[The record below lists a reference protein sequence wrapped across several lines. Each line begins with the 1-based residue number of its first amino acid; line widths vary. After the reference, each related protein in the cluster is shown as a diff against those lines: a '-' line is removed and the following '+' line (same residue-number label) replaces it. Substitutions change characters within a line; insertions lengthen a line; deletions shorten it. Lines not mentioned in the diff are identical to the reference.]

1 MYYNIDNLNWT
12 LLRLQDLSTD
22 PAMKVLFERAQVS
35 LNVLAIQIGE
45 PALDRE
51 LDKWQE
57 PKALRDCDD
66 ADEPVNMRLERMT
79 DLGLRVVSGNPNFNG
94 TGMFINPDWPNEPEC
109 YHSIYCSYTNAKGW
123 YYDCTIYTET
133 MWYDED
139 KDIYVLLE
147 RARKYLI
154 SIGRL
159 K

>member
-1 MYYNIDNLNWT
+1 MYYNVDNLNWT

-22 PAMKVLFERAQVS
+22 PAMKALFERAQVS

-51 LDKWQE
+51 LDKHQE
-57 PKALRDCDD
+57 VKALRDCDD

-79 DLGLRVVSGNPNFNG
+79 DLGLKVVSGNPNFNG
-94 TGMFINPDWPNEPEC
+94 TGMFIHPDWPHEPGC
-109 YHSIYCSYTNAKGW
+109 HHSIYCSYTNQKGW
-123 YYDCTIYTET
+123 YYDCTIYHDT

-139 KDIYVLLE
+139 KDLYTLLE
-147 RARKYLI
+147 RARKYLV

>member
-1 MYYNIDNLNWT
+1 MYYNIDNLNWV

-22 PAMKVLFERAQVS
+22 PAMKNLFERAQVS

-57 PKALRDCDD
+57 GKALRDCDD

-79 DLGLRVVSGNPNFNG
+79 DLGLRVMSGNPNFNG
-94 TGMFINPDWPNEPEC
+94 TGMFVHPDWPNEPNC
-109 YHSIYCSYTNAKGW
+109 YHAIYCSYTNSKGW
-123 YYDCTIYTET
+123 YYDLTIYHGT
-133 MWYDED
+133 MWYTENAC
-139 KDIYVLLE
+139 IYTVLE
-147 RARKYLI
+147 EGRKYLQ

-159 K
+159 S